1 MGAPLDRDLGAVL
14 YAPKW
19 VRDASA
25 DQSCKPEAHR
35 DFANSSALGKLD
47 DLLHSSRILW
57 VISQA

>member
-25 DQSCKPEAHR
+25 DQSCKPE